1 MNILKSRLTILVTTV
16 IVLSLLIVGILSY
29 INQRDIILDDEKQV
43 FQGIELSIKQSIE
56 EYLLRSSTVASA
68 IAYNPE
74 VARLLSSR
82 DRDGLFQLMSPVYKK
97 LKEQGLE
104 QMQFHLAPAT
114 SFLRVNA
121 PAKFGDDLS
130 GFRQTV
136 VAANKAFKP
145 VVGIEAGVS
154 GWGFRAV
161 IPIYYN
167 NVHAGSV
174 ETGMNFDTQFLEN
187 ELKTK
192 YPGEYYLYALNPD
205 GSGQLL
211 ASTAQADSLIL
222 PAATVQKVVTSA
234 AMAYGYS
241 DNNDKAYVIV
251 PVKDYSG
258 QVKAFIKVVRDRQET
273 LSELRKNMLLTCVIS
288 AGVLLIAVLLILTIM
303 TRQLVRPTQLLLEK
317 MEIAAKGDLSIDF
330 GQKRRGDVGRLEG
343 AISNTLQQLRA
354 LIGQI
359 QQAAT
364 HLASS
369 SEQLTASAEQSAQAA
384 SQVATVIGD
393 VANGAEKQLQAVD
406 ATAAVVGQMSASIQQ
421 VAANASD
428 VASASAKSAETAQ
441 AGSNTVENVIKQ
453 MENIENAVTRSSK
466 VVTKLGE
473 QSKEIGQI
481 VDTISGLASQTN
493 LLALNAAI
501 EAARAGEQGRGF
513 AVVAEEVRKLAE
525 QSQDAAKQI
534 GALIAVIQQDTYDA
548 VIAMNEGSKEVQT
561 GSKVVTDAGRA
572 FEDIFRAINAVS
584 TQTREISAAIQQMA
598 GGSQQIVN
606 SVQAIDAISKETTSK
621 AQTVSAAT
629 EEQSAAMEEI
639 AAFSQALAKMAE
651 ELTQAVS
658 KFKI

>member
-1 MNILKSRLTILVTTV
+1 MGILKSRLTILITAV
-16 IVLSLLIVGILSY
+16 IVISLLLVGCLSY
-29 INQRDIILDDEKQV
+29 INQRDIILGDEKEV
-43 FQGIELSIKQSIE
+43 FQKIELSVNQSIA
-56 EYLLRSSTVASA
+56 EYLLRSSSVASS

-74 VARLLSSR
+74 VARLLSSQ
-82 DRDGLFQLMSPVYKK
+82 DRDGLFQLMNPIYIK

-104 QMQFHLAPAT
+104 QMQFHLSPAN

-121 PAKFGDDLS
+121 PDKFGDDLS

-136 VAANKAFKP
+136 VEANKSLKP
-145 VVGIEAGVS
+145 VVGIEAGVT

-174 ETGMNFDTQFLEN
+174 ETGMNFDTQFLEKQ
-187 ELKTK
+187 LKTK

-205 GSGQLL
+205 GSGKLL
-211 ASTAQADSLIL
+211 AATNQDDTLAL
-222 PAATVQKVVTSA
+222 PVGIVQKIVSSGTMS
-234 AMAYGYS
+234 YGYS
-241 DNNDKAYVIV
+241 DNNDKAYVVV

-258 QVKAFIKVVRDRQET
+258 QIKAFIKVVLDRQET
-273 LSELRKNMLLTCVIS
+273 LSQLRKNMLITSVLSV
-288 AGVLLIAVLLILTIM
+288 GVLLIAVLLILFVM
-303 TRQLVRPTQLLLEK
+303 KRQLVRPIQLLLEK
-317 MEIAAKGDLSIDF
+317 MEIVANGDLSIGFD
-330 GQKRRGDVGRLEG
+330 QNKRGDVGRLEG
-343 AISNTLQQLRA
+343 AISNTLYHLRA
-354 LIGQI
+354 LIGHI

-364 HLASS
+364 QLASS
-369 SEQLTASAEQSAQAA
+369 SEELTASADQSAQAA
-384 SQVATVIGD
+384 NQVATVIGE
-393 VANGAEKQLQAVD
+393 VASGAERQLEAVD
-406 ATAAVVGQMSASIQQ
+406 AAAAVVGQMSANIQQ
-421 VAANASD
+421 IAANAND
-428 VASASAKSAETAQ
+428 VASASAQSAETAQ
-441 AGSNTVENVIKQ
+441 DGSKTVENVIKQ
-453 MENIENAVTRSSK
+453 MENIKNAVTRSSE

-534 GALIAVIQQDTYDA
+534 GDLIAIIQQDTDNA
-548 VIAMNEGSKEVQT
+548 VIAMNEGTKEVHI
-561 GSKVVTDAGRA
+561 GSQVVVDAGHA
-572 FEDIFRAINAVS
+572 FKEIFKSINAVS

-598 GGSQQIVN
+598 SGSQQIVN
-606 SVQAIDAISKETTSK
+606 SVRDIDAISKETTSE

-639 AAFSQALAKMAE
+639 AASSQALAKMTE
-651 ELTQAVS
+651 DLMQAVR